1 MGGINKAHSPGR
13 VPHVPPDFL
22 WSLVALANFMRL
34 SLLKAAHA
42 VMEWSRVQ
50 EIRVAWAYMGRKR
63 WGAAPSIV
71 PTLRANGSWPEREPW
86 YMEYFDS
93 PACAMHLKTV
103 PETFSAAAVCC
114 KNYFEQARCMVKQ
127 AGKRGRPPT
136 PDQPG
141 KMDIRTVA
149 QLANVS
155 IATVSRTINRVST
168 VNPKMAK
175 RVWEAIEKLDYFP
188 NTQARALV
196 SGRSRLL
203 GLIVSEITNPF
214 FPELIQGFEDIAV
227 EHGYEILISST
238 NYDPR
243 RMSLCI
249 RRMLERR
256 AEGVAVMTF
265 GVEKPLLEQL
275 AERKV
280 PLVFVDVGPER
291 PGISLLRV
299 DYRHGIQQGV
309 QHLAVMGHRD
319 IAFISGPKRLHS
331 AQSRLAA
338 FTSSLEECGIAP
350 NPAWLVEGDHTMEGG
365 IEAMDGL
372 LKSRHLPTAVM
383 CSNDMTAIGVLH
395 KLYRAGL
402 RVPDDLSVIGFD
414 DIRIAKVTIPP
425 LTTIQMSC
433 FELARAAVTA
443 LRALVEEGGEPKRS
457 YKINTH
463 LVVRESTGLPKGT
476 LRDLRKAQ
484 KSGKRH

>member
-1 MGGINKAHSPGR
+1 MA
-13 VPHVPPDFL
+13 
-22 WSLVALANFMRL
+22 
-34 SLLKAAHA
+34 
-42 VMEWSRVQ
+42 
-50 EIRVAWAYMGRKR
+50 
-63 WGAAPSIV
+63 
-71 PTLRANGSWPEREPW
+71 
-86 YMEYFDS
+86 
-93 PACAMHLKTV
+93 
-103 PETFSAAAVCC
+103 
-114 KNYFEQARCMVKQ
+114 KQ
-127 AGKRGRPPT
+127 AGKKTLTAVEGRE
-136 PDQPG
+136 

-149 QLANVS
+149 RLANVS

-168 VNPKMAK
+168 VNPRMAK

-238 NYDPR
+238 NYDPA
-243 RMSLCI
+243 RMALCI
-249 RRMLERR
+249 RRMLERK

-299 DYRHGIQQGV
+299 DYHHGIRQGV
-309 QHLAVMGHRD
+309 QHLAALGHRQ
-319 IAFISGPKRLHS
+319 IAFVSGPKRLHS
-331 AQSRLAA
+331 AQSRVAA
-338 FTSSLEECGIAP
+338 FSKSLAECAIVAD
-350 NPAWLVEGDHTMEGG
+350 PAWIVEGDHTMEGG
-365 IEAMDGL
+365 IDAMDRL
-372 LKSRHLPTAVM
+372 LKSKPLPTAVM

-414 DIRIAKVTIPP
+414 DIHIAQVTIPP

-443 LRALVEEGGEPKRS
+443 LRAHVEEGGDPKRN

-463 LVVRESTGLPKGT
+463 LVVRESTGFPRGT
-476 LRDLRKAQ
+476 MLHLRKRGKDAKRTPAAQ
-484 KSGKRH
+484 ARKTAPAE

>member
-1 MGGINKAHSPGR
+1 
-13 VPHVPPDFL
+13 
-22 WSLVALANFMRL
+22 
-34 SLLKAAHA
+34 
-42 VMEWSRVQ
+42 
-50 EIRVAWAYMGRKR
+50 
-63 WGAAPSIV
+63 
-71 PTLRANGSWPEREPW
+71 
-86 YMEYFDS
+86 
-93 PACAMHLKTV
+93 
-103 PETFSAAAVCC
+103 
-114 KNYFEQARCMVKQ
+114 MVKQ
-127 AGKRGRPPT
+127 ADKNGRPWAAEKPA
-136 PDQPG
+136 
-141 KMDIRTVA
+141 KLDIRTVA
-149 QLANVS
+149 RVANVS
-155 IATVSRTINRVST
+155 IATVSRTINRLST

-175 RVWEAIEKLDYFP
+175 RVWDAIEKLDYFP

-214 FPELIQGFEDIAV
+214 FPELIQRFEDIAV

-275 AERKV
+275 AERNV

-299 DYRHGIQQGV
+299 DYHHGIRQGV
-309 QHLAVMGHRD
+309 QHLAVLGHRE
-319 IAFISGPKRLHS
+319 IAFISGPRRLHS
-331 AQSRLAA
+331 AQSRQKA
-338 FTSSLEECGIAP
+338 FTSSLEECGIRL
-350 NPAWLVEGDHTMEGG
+350 NPAWIVEGDHTMEGG
-365 IEAMDGL
+365 IDAMGRL
-372 LKSRHLPTAVM
+372 LQGRVPTAVM

-414 DIRIAKVTIPP
+414 DIHMAQVTIPP

-433 FELARAAVTA
+433 FELAQAAVTA
-443 LRALVEEGGEPKRS
+443 LRSHVEEGAEPKRS
-457 YKINTH
+457 YKIDTQ
-463 LVVRESTGLPKGT
+463 LVVRESTGFPKGAMRN
-476 LRDLRKAQ
+476 LRRPRASVKGTPGVARSRKLP
-484 KSGKRH
+484 S